1 VGAIEDSDICG
12 LCSGHHALSR
22 RRFGGIL
29 RPCLALGSA
38 GDRLLHPRNEIRNL
52 RASPS
57 DPDLFVLRLQIQTE
71 ESINR
76 LMQNNLCLLATD
88 IKTENAASI
97 AEIACAELRERAAAK
112 KKVVPGGP
120 KKP

>member
-1 VGAIEDSDICG
+1 MRSKARIAVAALAVLLFPASAWAGSCDLVLRWDQQAIDSCIREMK
-12 LCSGHHALSR
+12 S
-22 RRFGGIL
+22 
-29 RPCLALGSA
+29 
-38 GDRLLHPRNEIRNL
+38 EI
-52 RASPS
+52 
-57 DPDLFVLRLQIQTE
+57 FVLRLQVQTE
-71 ESINR
+71 ESLNR

-112 KKVVPGGP
+112 KKVVPGGF

>member
-1 VGAIEDSDICG
+1 LRWDQQAIDSCIREMK
-12 LCSGHHALSR
+12 S
-22 RRFGGIL
+22 
-29 RPCLALGSA
+29 
-38 GDRLLHPRNEIRNL
+38 EI
-52 RASPS
+52 
-57 DPDLFVLRLQIQTE
+57 FVLRLQVQTE
-71 ESINR
+71 ESLNR

-97 AEIACAELRERAAAK
+97 AEIACAELRERAAAN

>member
-1 VGAIEDSDICG
+1 MRSKAWIEVAALAVLLFPASAWAGSCDLVLRWDQQAIDSCIREMK
-12 LCSGHHALSR
+12 S
-22 RRFGGIL
+22 
-29 RPCLALGSA
+29 
-38 GDRLLHPRNEIRNL
+38 EI
-52 RASPS
+52 
-57 DPDLFVLRLQIQTE
+57 FVLRLQIQTE

>member
-1 VGAIEDSDICG
+1 MMASYQRGWVRSKTRISAAAALAIMLFPAG
-12 LCSGHHALSR
+12 V
-22 RRFGGIL
+22 
-29 RPCLALGSA
+29 SA
-38 GDRLLHPRNEIRNL
+38 GSCDLVLRWDQQAIDSCIREMKSEI
-52 RASPS
+52 
-57 DPDLFVLRLQIQTE
+57 FVLRLQIQTE

>member
-1 VGAIEDSDICG
+1 MRSKAWIVVAALAVLLFPASAWAGSCDLVLRWDQQSIDSCIG
-12 LCSGHHALSR
+12 EMKS
-22 RRFGGIL
+22 
-29 RPCLALGSA
+29 
-38 GDRLLHPRNEIRNL
+38 EI
-52 RASPS
+52 
-57 DPDLFVLRLQIQTE
+57 FVLRLQVQTE
-71 ESINR
+71 ESLNR
-76 LMQNNLCLLATD
+76 VMRGNLCLLAMD